1 MGFTLSLHQRRKVR
15 RVGDQPVRVWRS
27 RLWRRGGSS
36 DGEEAMTAPTE
47 QGAAMKK
54 TTCEAASQNATC
66 REVVGAAPCPAR

>member
-1 MGFTLSLHQRRKVR
+1 MGFTLSLHQRREVR
-15 RVGDQPVRVWRS
+15 RYQPVRARRS

-36 DGEEAMTAPTE
+36 DGEEAPTE

-54 TTCEAASQNATC
+54 TTCEAASQNTTC